1 MSIGELEIKDTFDKV
16 VKKIQ
21 GRALSISTT
30 TTTMMV
36 EATTASSG
44 GGRPTKQI
52 APSPIAKLLTAPE
65 QITLSPIQKLLT
77 APVVMPCRHGAR
89 CTKRLTGCK
98 FVHPCDGV
106 ALGAKKGGSSATA
119 VAETCAFFAVGK
131 CKSGKSCKYLHA
143 YTSNHNI

>member
-1 MSIGELEIKDTFDKV
+1 MGLAVEMSNQATKGCLELVDGIGEVMSIGELEIKDTFDKV

-30 TTTMMV
+30 T
-36 EATTASSG
+36 
-44 GGRPTKQI
+44 KQI
-52 APSPIAKLLTAPE
+52 APSPIA
-65 QITLSPIQKLLT
+65 KLLT